1 MFQDKVEKIKNL
13 PPKIAD
19 KKMIFHS
26 YIRDHSFSTYGK
38 FPQKLT
44 FLTP

>member
-19 KKMIFHS
+19 KKNDISQRHKG
-26 YIRDHSFSTYGK
+26 SFI
-38 FPQKLT
+38 
-44 FLTP
+44 